1 MPGAW
6 TSTANQLERRAF
18 ILKDTLFVIDNYA
31 PSGLDAREVE
41 TKAARLL
48 RAQGNLAGRARLRPD
63 LTERP
68 AFPPRG
74 LILATGEQH
83 PPGRA
88 SWPSPGRPI
97 RYARNYASDHPS
109 KAPNRPPPANYRK
122 KNPRQV
128 RDLPRGFYLPA

>member
-83 PPGRA
+83 PPGQSIVAESGPADPLCPKLCRYYLSLA
-88 SWPSPGRPI
+88 KTRP
-97 RYARNYASDHPS
+97 ARKWLICRH
-109 KAPNRPPPANYRK
+109 
-122 KNPRQV
+122 
-128 RDLPRGFYLPA
+128 